1 MAIPGKIDVVV
12 KINQL
17 PAEIRSIGNEVQFT
31 IDTGEQVVA
40 VTLKSRVWGRL
51 IQANQGEAPWVAAIK
66 GKMGVRT
73 EKGFVLEQPAVQV
86 FEKKT
91 DAAKKTDAS

>member
-1 MAIPGKIDVVV
+1 MAISGKIDVVV

-31 IDTGEQVVA
+31 IDTGEQIVA

-51 IQANQGEAPWVAAIK
+51 IQANQGEASWVAAIK

-91 DAAKKTDAS
+91 DAAKKTEAS

>member
-1 MAIPGKIDVVV
+1 MAISGKIDVVV

-17 PAEIRSIGNEVQFT
+17 PAEIRSLGNEVQFT
-31 IDTGEQVVA
+31 IDTGEQLVA

-51 IQANQGEAPWVAAIK
+51 IEANQGEAPWVAAIK

-91 DAAKKTDAS
+91 DAAKKTEAT